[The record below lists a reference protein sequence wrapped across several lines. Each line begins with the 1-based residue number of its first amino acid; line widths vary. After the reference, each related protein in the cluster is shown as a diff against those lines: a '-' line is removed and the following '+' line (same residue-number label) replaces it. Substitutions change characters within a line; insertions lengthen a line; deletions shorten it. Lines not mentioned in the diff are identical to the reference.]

1 MNLINWKKVRRSAIA
16 TLQSF
21 VLLGGCLAGVAQ
33 SQPSNAEVAFKSLG
47 VNQKQLTGT
56 KQVEKVGKFRVVY
69 EQSSNEINQTLQ
81 QSLKQA
87 GFFEGIASDLNTLG
101 LMLPHDIPIVIRDC
115 QEVNAYYDPTANSI
129 IMCNELMLGMASDFY
144 QRLNVSEEKALESGL
159 QSSVFVFYHELGHA
173 LIDVLN
179 LPTTGKEEDTVDEFA
194 TILLT
199 STNDKESARIV
210 LNAAKWFGLYKNS
223 EVPAWAEHA
232 PNEQRVYNIVCLV
245 YGSNPQQFS
254 FLLQQT
260 ELPQERGAACV
271 NEYDKKVASWDQ
283 LLSPHIAQGNK
294 SPLSNQNSA
303 W

>member
-1 MNLINWKKVRRSAIA
+1 MNLINWKKVRRGAIA

-21 VLLGGCLAGVAQ
+21 ILLGGCFAGVAQ
-33 SQPSNAEVAFKSLG
+33 SQPSDAEAALKTLG

-56 KQVEKVGKFRVVY
+56 KQTQKAGKLRVVY
-69 EQSSNEINQTLQ
+69 EQSSNEINRTLQ
-81 QSLKQA
+81 QGLKEV
-87 GFFEGIASDLNTLG
+87 GYFEGIVNNINNLG
-101 LMLPHDIPIVIRDC
+101 LMLPNDIPVVIRDC

-129 IMCNELMLGMASDFY
+129 IMCNELMMGMASDFY
-144 QRLNVSEEKALESGL
+144 QRMNVSEDKALESGL

-199 STNDKESARIV
+199 STKDKESARIV

-260 ELPQERGAACV
+260 EMPQERGAACAS
-271 NEYDKKVASWDQ
+271 EYDKKVASWEQ
-283 LLSPHIAQGNK
+283 LLTPHMAQGNK
-294 SPLSNQNSA
+294 APISPQNSA